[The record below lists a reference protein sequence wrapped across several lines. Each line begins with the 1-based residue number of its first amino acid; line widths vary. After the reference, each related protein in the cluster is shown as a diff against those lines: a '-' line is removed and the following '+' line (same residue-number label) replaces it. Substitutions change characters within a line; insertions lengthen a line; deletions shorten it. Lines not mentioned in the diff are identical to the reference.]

1 MTERTYVLCED
12 CHRVLWAE
20 DGPVC
25 PGCLEIRAKQ
35 KRVTESVP
43 VHWAPERQQIVEGDE
58 PEDAC
63 ES

>member
-25 PGCLEIRAKQ
+25 PECLEIRARQ
-35 KRVTESVP
+35 RRAAEDTP
-43 VHWAPERQQIVEGDE
+43 THWDAERQRIVEGDE
-58 PEDAC
+58 PEDDCA
-63 ES
+63 S

>member
-25 PGCLEIRAKQ
+25 PECLEIRAGE
-35 KRVTESVP
+35 TER
-43 VHWAPERQQIVEGDE
+43 HLDE
-58 PEDAC
+58 PEGDC